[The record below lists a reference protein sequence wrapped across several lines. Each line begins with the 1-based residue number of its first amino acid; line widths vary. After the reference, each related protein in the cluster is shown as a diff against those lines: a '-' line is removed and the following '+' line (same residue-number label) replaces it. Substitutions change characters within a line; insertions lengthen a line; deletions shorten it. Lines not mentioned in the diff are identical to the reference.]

1 MITFLRIDDVIGSK
15 KKGVS
20 GIIPM
25 SRSNWYQ
32 GISEGRYPAGVK
44 LSERSIA
51 WRSTD
56 IESLVTKLSESRG

>member
-1 MITFLRIDDVIGSK
+1 MKFYRIDDVIGNR
-15 KKGVS
+15 KKGVP

-25 SRSNWYQ
+25 SRSNWYS
-32 GISEGRYPAGVK
+32 GIAEGRYPAGVK

-56 IESLVTKLSESRG
+56 IEALVIKLSEGEV